1 MKMKESKSFGYLG
14 HTFQV
19 KLINQIITDKK
30 FANNIIEVID
40 PKYFDNQYFKLISQ
54 MTKEYFEKYNTKPT
68 FDVLDQMTKLEV
80 SSDMART
87 NIFDM
92 LVEIRESDV
101 EDHLWIQEKALK
113 FCKQQELKKAISKV
127 NKIIEKGD
135 FESYDKCEEYIRQAT
150 QIGENSENAMDV
162 FEDLD
167 EVLIDDFRD
176 PIPLG
181 INGIDNILD
190 GGLAKGEIGVFLAP
204 TGVGKTTV
212 LTRVANTAYNMGFNV
227 LQIFFEDNPK
237 VIQRKHITCWSKI
250 PAQEQSSRKEEVLEK
265 IKPYKSGRG
274 KLILEKLPSDR
285 ITINSIK
292 NKVRKLIA
300 EGNKFDMIVLDYIDC
315 VLPDKHFNEV
325 WQGEGLVMRQFE
337 TMCNEL
343 DVAGWT
349 AAQGNRTSISSEV
362 VTTDMMG
369 GSIKKAQVGHV
380 IITVAKTLQQ
390 KEMGLATIAITKS
403 RVGQDGIV
411 FENCKFDNATLE
423 INTEQSQTLL
433 GLEQDRERRNGER
446 VRAALARRNQ
456 QINQQQSN

>member
-1 MKMKESKSFGYLG
+1 MKESKSFGYLG

-54 MTKEYFEKYNTKPT
+54 MAKEYFEKYNTPPT
-68 FDVLDQMTKLEV
+68 FDVLDQTTRLEV

-92 LVEIRESDV
+92 LVEIRECSV

-113 FCKQQELKKAISKV
+113 FCKQQELKKAITKV

-135 FESYDKCEEYIRQAT
+135 FESYDKCEEFIRQAT
-150 QIGENSENAMDV
+150 QIGEVTDGAMDV
-162 FEDLD
+162 FQDLEDA
-167 EVLIDDFRD
+167 LIDDFRD

-181 INGIDNILD
+181 INGIDNVLD

-212 LTRVANTAYNMGFNV
+212 LTKVANTAYNMGFSV

-237 VIQRKHITCWSKI
+237 VIQRKHITCWSGI
-250 PAQEQSSRKEEVLEK
+250 PAQEQSSRREEVLEK
-265 IKPYKSGRG
+265 IAPYKKGRG
-274 KLILEKLPSDR
+274 NLIIEKLPSDR
-285 ITINSIK
+285 ITIASIK
-292 NKVRKLIA
+292 NRIRKLVA

-337 TMCNEL
+337 SMCNEL

-349 AAQGNRTSISSEV
+349 AAQGNRTSISSDV

-380 IITVAKTLQQ
+380 IITLAKSLQQ

-423 INTEQSQTLL
+423 IDTEQSQTLL
-433 GLEQDRERRNGER
+433 GLEQERERRTADR
-446 VRAALARRNQ
+446 VRAALDRRNQ
-456 QINQQQSN
+456 QINQQ

>member
-1 MKMKESKSFGYLG
+1 MKESKSFGYLG
-14 HTFQV
+14 HTFQI
-19 KLINQIITDKK
+19 KLLNQLITDKK
-30 FANNIIEVID
+30 FASSILEVID

-54 MTKEYFEKYNTKPT
+54 MVKEYFEKYTTTPT
-68 FDVLDQMTKLEV
+68 FDVLDQITRLEV
-80 SSDMART
+80 SSEMAKQT
-87 NIFDM
+87 IFDM
-92 LVEIRESDV
+92 LVDIKECTL
-101 EDHLWIQEKALK
+101 EDHLFVQEKALK

-127 NKIIEKGD
+127 SKILEKGD
-135 FESYDKCEEYIRQAT
+135 FESYDRCEGFIRDAIQVGQT
-150 QIGENSENAMDV
+150 DDNARDV
-162 FEDLD
+162 FEDLE
-167 EVLIDDFRD
+167 EVLVDDFRD

-181 INGIDNILD
+181 ITGIDNVLD

-212 LTRVANTAYNMGFNV
+212 LTKIANTAYNMGFNV

-250 PAQEQSSRKEEVLEK
+250 PAQEQSTRKEEVLEK
-265 IKPYKSGRG
+265 IKPYRTGRG

-285 ITINSIK
+285 ITIFAIK
-292 NKVRKLIA
+292 NKIRKLIA
-300 EGNKFDMIVLDYIDC
+300 DGNKFDMIVVDYIDC
-315 VLPDKHFNEV
+315 IVPDKHFNEV

-337 TMCNEL
+337 SMCTEL

-349 AAQGNRTSISSEV
+349 AAQGNRTSIGSEV

-403 RVGQDGIV
+403 RVGKDGIV

-423 INTEQSQTLL
+423 IDTDQSQTLL
-433 GLEQDRERRNGER
+433 GLEQEREQRNAER
-446 VRAALARRNQ
+446 VRHALARRNQ
-456 QINQQQSN
+456 QINQQ